1 MKILFCLTNFGF
13 LRNFQSMVAA
23 LASRGH
29 RVHLVADRTDTT
41 GGMAMVA
48 ALVARYPTVTYE
60 ISAPVRRGL
69 WYAFTSTVRLTL
81 DYWRYLE
88 PRFADAAQLRARA
101 ERQVPRV
108 SVMLVRLPVVRTG
121 AGRRLLSAVVR
132 AIERLIPVR
141 PQVAGLL
148 EREVPDVLMV
158 TPLLYFGSRQVDH
171 VRAARALGIPSIL
184 GVGSWDHLTTKGLIH
199 EVPDYV
205 AVWNELQKAEA
216 VELHGVP
223 ADRLIVTGAQAYDH
237 WFERQPSTT
246 RAEFCHRVGLADD
259 RPYLLYVCSSPFIT
273 PYEVPFVTRWI
284 EAIRT
289 SRFPDLRTVGILIR
303 PHPQNA
309 DQWTH
314 VDLSGF
320 GGAAVWPRAGANPI
334 DDAARADYFDS
345 IFHSH
350 AVVGVNTSALIESGI
365 VGRRVYSILAD
376 EFSTTQDGTLH
387 FQHLKN
393 VEGGLLR
400 LASSLEEHAAQLA
413 ATVGSPPPAADDQKI
428 RGFVQ
433 AFVRPLGL
441 GEAATPR
448 FVEAVERIGGAG
460 PRAPVRTPAMT
471 FVGRALITP
480 VAFAMMVASIERD
493 RWRSWTLQATRPP
506 RLVLRAIRR
515 WTAERWRWV
524 RRISHTARAAF
535 SSRVAAS
542 ARAARR
548 LRRRVW
554 HGSQSVARR
563 VLGGTSG
570 AE

>member
-13 LRNFQSMVAA
+13 LRNFQSTVAS

-29 RVHLVADRTDTT
+29 RVHLVADRSDTT

-48 ALVARYPTVTYE
+48 ELVARYPTISYE
-60 ISAPVRRGL
+60 VSAPVRRGL
-69 WYAFTSTVRLTL
+69 WYAFTSAVRLTL

-88 PRFADAAQLRARA
+88 PRFAPAVQLRARA
-101 ERQVPRV
+101 ERQVPRM
-108 SVMLVRLPVVRTG
+108 SVALVRLPVLG
-121 AGRRLLSAVVR
+121 AAAGRRLLVRVVR

-141 PQVAGLL
+141 
-148 EREVPDVLMV
+148 REVAELLDRHDPDVLMV

-171 VRAARALGIPSIL
+171 IRAARALGIPSIL

-199 EVPDYV
+199 EIPDYV
-205 AVWNELQKAEA
+205 AVWNELQNAEA
-216 VELHGVP
+216 IELHGVP
-223 ADRLIVTGAQAYDH
+223 PDRLIVTGAQAYDH

-246 RAEFCHRVGLADD
+246 RAEFCARVGLADH

-273 PYEVPFVTRWI
+273 PHEVPFVRRWI

-289 SRFPDLRTVGILIR
+289 SPFSELRTVGILIR

-309 DQWTH
+309 DQWTS
-314 VDLSGF
+314 VDLSGS
-320 GGAAVWPRAGANPI
+320 GVAIWPRAGANPI
-334 DDAARADYFDS
+334 HDAARADYFDS

-365 VGRRVYSILAD
+365 VGRRVYSILVD

-400 LASSLEEHAAQLA
+400 LAASLEEHAAQLA
-413 ATVGSPPPAADDQKI
+413 ATLESPPAAGDDQKI

-433 AFVRPLGL
+433 AFVRPHGL
-441 GEAATPR
+441 EVAATPR
-448 FVEAVERIGGAG
+448 FVEAVERIGSGRR
-460 PRAPVRTPAMT
+460 RAPARTSAAT
-471 FVGRALITP
+471 LAGRALVVPI
-480 VAFAMMVASIERD
+480 AFLMMVAGIERD

-506 RLVLRAIRR
+506 RLVLRAFRR
-515 WTAERWRWV
+515 ALTDQWRRV
-524 RRISHTARAAF
+524 RRICHAAAAAS
-535 SSRVAAS
+535 SSRIVGGT
-542 ARAARR
+542 RAARR

-554 HGSQSVARR
+554 HGSQHVARR
-563 VLGGTSG
+563 LLGGASSVD
-570 AE
+570 